1 MQAVDRLTAQEKLVN
16 WIECDNLGLLGHGVE
31 FFITDSRHQRVI
43 VVAFLE
49 GFGWLHQPGS
59 EATVMIRRNPP
70 SFLDPDN
77 WAKILKSTREAVL
90 IFLSDPRKHGW
101 SFRHGPIRILAN
113 A

>member
-59 EATVMIRRNPP
+59 EATVMILRNPP

-77 WAKILKSTREAVL
+77 WKVSLRGCLKSL
-90 IFLSDPRKHGW
+90 PLSV
-101 SFRHGPIRILAN
+101 
-113 A
+113 